1 MNKLL
6 KVEWIKTISSNT
18 FRTILSLHFL
28 FFILVALGISRID
41 ISTGRFSIE
50 SLYSFPHVWEFFT
63 WIASWFNILLAI
75 LIIVLVSNEFRYNT
89 FRQHVVNGLARGELL
104 AGKMITLLYI
114 AIYALALVIVASL
127 VSGSI
132 FTSEIVVA
140 DVLNRAD
147 IVFVYF
153 VQAIS
158 YMSMGFLIA
167 ILFRNNALSIIVF
180 ILYLFPGEL
189 ILRKLIFPGIENY
202 FPARVIS
209 GLTPLPEVVN
219 QNISQAQQMM
229 QGMQGSVTVDEGMT
243 QPVSV
248 LIALGY
254 FVLFTA
260 ISYLILK
267 KRSI

>member
-167 ILFRNNALSIIVF
+167 IVF